1 MSKRS
6 YDWLSQ
12 HPIVSHVVTDREAVT
27 ASMHFA
33 GKQCYTPPPLGS
45 LVTFPLFPDDHR
57 MLVSPACGA
66 ALAAVYEEGIISD
79 LQKAHKLPL
88 SLSNVVMVVCGG
100 NEVSLELIQSWRE
113 SFGITA

>member
-1 MSKRS
+1 M
-6 YDWLSQ
+6 
-12 HPIVSHVVTDREAVT
+12 
-27 ASMHFA
+27 
-33 GKQCYTPPPLGS
+33 
-45 LVTFPLFPDDHR
+45 TFPLFPDDHR

-66 ALAAVYEEGIISD
+66 ALAAVYEGIISD

-88 SLSNVVMVVCGG
+88 SLSNVVVVVCGG